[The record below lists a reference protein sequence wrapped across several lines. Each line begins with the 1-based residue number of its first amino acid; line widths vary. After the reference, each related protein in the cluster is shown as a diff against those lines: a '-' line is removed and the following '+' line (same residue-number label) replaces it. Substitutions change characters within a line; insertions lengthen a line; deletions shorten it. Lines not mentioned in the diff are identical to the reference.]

1 MRLTGMADCNTEL
14 QARIVDQ
21 TKLFDDIA
29 DEARPGFRSASEAS
43 SYYPKS
49 QQLPQV
55 KRLLEDMK
63 ELRDLRTAAPN
74 ILGIIESKGLE
85 FDDVA
90 VVGFFSLAA
99 EPFLLAMRKLLSVAH
114 TIAEHTNI
122 SERNLEQLV
131 QDVPPN
137 MEIELKL
144 LCECN
149 RYFPP
154 ASSYSRMLLQTSPS
168 RVAALGYT
176 FASSRMAPERHAGRN
191 SVTFLSTSLMLRSAS
206 IFCRTS

>member
-1 MRLTGMADCNTEL
+1 MLPQVVILTPDDHASNLRASFLEIIESRIRELEPRIMRLTGMADCNTEL

-55 KRLLEDMK
+55 KRLLEEMK

-99 EPFLLAMRKLLSVAH
+99 EPFLLAM
-114 TIAEHTNI
+114 
-122 SERNLEQLV
+122 
-131 QDVPPN
+131 
-137 MEIELKL
+137 
-144 LCECN
+144 
-149 RYFPP
+149 
-154 ASSYSRMLLQTSPS
+154 
-168 RVAALGYT
+168 
-176 FASSRMAPERHAGRN
+176 
-191 SVTFLSTSLMLRSAS
+191 
-206 IFCRTS
+206 